1 MEKQSKK
8 PEDVVKGFKAK
19 IGTEKMQIGL
29 VIGLIIIGCL
39 VIFALLYP
47 EINKKIRQEEINNA
61 YMNEYTSSKIA
72 IIPYQ
77 TVEEEIKK
85 SQQLIVLFQN
95 DQMKNQAE
103 LRRLLNKK
111 AFNEISDSIHV
122 YPMIYAEKSL
132 EQKYELQ
139 QFPVFIYFVDGKEQN
154 RYVFQNGKI
163 SVDDLLVALENL
175 KMQGESTTANTE
187 TTDPATQQSTATS
200 EENID
205 TEYSE

>member
-1 MEKQSKK
+1 
-8 PEDVVKGFKAK
+8 
-19 IGTEKMQIGL
+19 
-29 VIGLIIIGCL
+29 
-39 VIFALLYP
+39 
-47 EINKKIRQEEINNA
+47 
-61 YMNEYTSSKIA
+61 
-72 IIPYQ
+72 
-77 TVEEEIKK
+77 
-85 SQQLIVLFQN
+85 
-95 DQMKNQAE
+95 MKNQAE

-111 AFNEISDSIHV
+111 AFNEISDSIYV
-122 YPMIYAEKSL
+122 YPMIYSEKSL

-139 QFPVFIYFVDGKEQN
+139 QFPVFIYFVDGKEQS

-175 KMQGESTTANTE
+175 KMQGESTTANTG